1 MKQSDISQQLGSL
14 IGQTSGIYNT
24 VGADVSIPS
33 ELQEPDPI
41 FEINYGDELTQS
53 RNEAFQTVGFIIKSV
68 IPERYQDNDMILNQ
82 QKLDAIQMGNLYYQ
96 QKINNIAL
104 QTAMDTLAK
113 GDTQPRMFEVIDK
126 LQKRAADI
134 TDQIIQMQNQF
145 RKYYIDCYLD
155 LESKEKYDSDDL
167 GLPPGARPSKF
178 IQQTSPVVD
187 ELPNKAPSRLQQPTG
202 EGILVSGSGDGVKSL
217 QEKRMRKLKEEAQQK
232 AKEAEFSEI

>member
-14 IGQTSGIYNT
+14 INQTSGIYQT

-41 FEINYGDELTQS
+41 FEINYGDEQTKAQ
-53 RNEAFQTVGFIIKSV
+53 NEAFQTVGFIIKAV
-68 IPERYQDNDMILNQ
+68 IPERYQLSEMILNQ

-96 QKINNIAL
+96 QKMNNIAL

-167 GLPPGARPSKF
+167 GLPAGTRPQRF
-178 IQQTSPVVD
+178 IPQQDTSV
-187 ELPNKAPSRLQQPTG
+187 APEPPKRLQQPAG
-202 EGILVSGSGDGVKSL
+202 DGYLVSGSGEGVKSL
-217 QEKRMRKLKEEAQQK
+217 QERRRQRLKEEAQQK
-232 AKEAEFSEI
+232 ARDAEYTEM

>member
-14 IGQTSGIYNT
+14 IGQTSGIYTT

-41 FEINYGDELTQS
+41 FEINYGDELTKAQ
-53 RNEAFQTVGFIIKSV
+53 NEALQTVGFIIKSV
-68 IPERYQDNDMILNQ
+68 IPERYQLNDMILNQ

-96 QKINNIAL
+96 QKMNNIAL

-134 TDQIIQMQNQF
+134 TDQIIQM
-145 RKYYIDCYLD
+145 
-155 LESKEKYDSDDL
+155 
-167 GLPPGARPSKF
+167 
-178 IQQTSPVVD
+178 
-187 ELPNKAPSRLQQPTG
+187 
-202 EGILVSGSGDGVKSL
+202 
-217 QEKRMRKLKEEAQQK
+217 
-232 AKEAEFSEI
+232 